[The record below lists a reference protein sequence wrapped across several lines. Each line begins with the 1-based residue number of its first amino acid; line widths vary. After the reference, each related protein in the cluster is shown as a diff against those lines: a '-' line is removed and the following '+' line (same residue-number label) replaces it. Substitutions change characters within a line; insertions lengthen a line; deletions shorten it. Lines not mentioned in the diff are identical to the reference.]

1 MMHYTKVLNCFLY
14 EHVSSI
20 KKYCWNTWH
29 LKHFIAAIIRF
40 CLNNSISIFLQISF
54 KNKSTI
60 VFECV
65 SHLPS
70 ANCIHNFMAADF
82 LIFEPSFYFDGHT
95 VWLKFVL
102 LVFICKIDFEKFITI
117 TLPKKDIIKV
127 QTGNHIRNF
136 TWSKSFVKYEHIQH
150 TSQLPQRRSNVW
162 LPAIIVPQ
170 SNA

>member
-1 MMHYTKVLNCFLY
+1 MDTRNKSFYLSKETFLSFEFLATRFYIIHSWIYIWRKIMHYTKVLNCILY

-29 LKHFIAAIIRF
+29 LKHFIAAIKRF

-60 VFECV
+60 GFECV

-82 LIFEPSFYFDGHT
+82 LIFEPSFFFDGHT

-117 TLPKKDIIKV
+117 TFP
-127 QTGNHIRNF
+127 
-136 TWSKSFVKYEHIQH
+136 
-150 TSQLPQRRSNVW
+150 
-162 LPAIIVPQ
+162 
-170 SNA
+170 